1 MRAALCI
8 RHIGS
13 ITKEGGIIMAERIWT
28 TLSNELAEASAEA
41 GASVVAVQG
50 ARHPFSGIVF
60 TKDSVVTVHH
70 GVRREED
77 IAVIVA
83 PGRKISARVAGRDPG
98 TDLAL
103 LRLEQPVS
111 SPLPRWAK
119 EKTPELRIGE
129 LLLAL
134 ARSRRGNIVASS
146 GILSGYINEP
156 WRTWHGGELEKFIRP
171 DLTLYPG
178 FSGGPLVSSSGEFL
192 GINTAGLHRSGITI
206 PAATVTRVA
215 GELLEKGRIERPYL
229 GLAMQAVPVPES
241 LRARLNLTPSEG
253 LLVVH
258 AEPGGPADK
267 AGVLLGDLL
276 LELGG
281 KAVSD
286 TDGVQDQLR
295 SAKPGGE
302 IEGLFI
308 RGGAVV
314 KVKIKLEARPAR

>member
-1 MRAALCI
+1 MRAALRI

-13 ITKEGGIIMAERIWT
+13 ITKEGGIIMAEKIWT

-41 GASVVAVQG
+41 GASVVAVLG

-70 GVRREED
+70 GVRREEE

-83 PGRKISARVAGRDPG
+83 PGRKITARVAGRDPG

-103 LRLEQPVS
+103 LRLQEPVT

-119 EKTPELRIGE
+119 DKELRVGE
-129 LLLAL
+129 LVLAL

-146 GILSGYINEP
+146 GILSGYISAP

-178 FSGGPLVSSSGEFL
+178 FSGGPLVSSGGEFL
-192 GINTAGLHRSGITI
+192 GINTAGLHRSGIAI

-215 GELLEKGRIERPYL
+215 AELLEKGRIERPYL
-229 GLAMQAVPVPES
+229 GLAMQAVPVSES
-241 LRARLNLTPSEG
+241 LRGKLNLTPNEG

-258 AEPGGPADK
+258 VEPGGPADK
-267 AGVLLGDLL
+267 AGVLVGDML

-281 KAVSD
+281 KAVAD
-286 TDGVQDQLR
+286 TDAVQDQLR

-302 IEGLFI
+302 IEALFI
-308 RGGAVV
+308 RGGALTRA
-314 KVKIKLEARPAR
+314 KIKLEARPAR